1 MPDIES
7 HRQIQA
13 IAKTVHERLGET
25 ITAADTERT
34 IVGHC
39 VDLLAAH
46 GLTET
51 WYHNCP
57 ATVLLGSRSCLSVS
71 GRDYQPADEAV
82 GDVNLVTVDITPS
95 RGNVWGDCAR
105 SFYVEGGRCVDAPK
119 RPEFVAGAAAQ
130 REFHEAVMSFVTP
143 ATTFHELFTFA
154 KTRIEAL
161 GFENLDFHGNVGHSI
176 ESHLDERRYIEEG
189 NTQRLSER
197 GLFTFEPH
205 IREVGGTWG
214 FKHEDIYYFNND
226 KLKRL

>member
-1 MPDIES
+1 M
-7 HRQIQA
+7 
-13 IAKTVHERLGET
+13 HERLAET

-34 IVGHC
+34 IVDRC
-39 VDLLAAH
+39 IDLLAAH
-46 GLTET
+46 GVTET

-57 ATVLLGSRSCLSVS
+57 ATVLLGARSCLSIS

-105 SFYVEGGRCVDAPK
+105 SFYVEGGRCTPTPTRQA
-119 RPEFVAGAAAQ
+119 FVAGAAAQ
-130 REFHEAVMSFVTP
+130 RKLHEAVMSFVTP

-154 KTRIEAL
+154 KTQIEAL

-176 ESHLDERRYIEEG
+176 ESHLNDRRFIEADNHER
-189 NTQRLSER
+189 LADR

-205 IREVGGTWG
+205 IREVGDKWG
-214 FKHEDIYYFNND
+214 FKHEDIYYFHD
-226 KLKRL
+226 SKLQKL